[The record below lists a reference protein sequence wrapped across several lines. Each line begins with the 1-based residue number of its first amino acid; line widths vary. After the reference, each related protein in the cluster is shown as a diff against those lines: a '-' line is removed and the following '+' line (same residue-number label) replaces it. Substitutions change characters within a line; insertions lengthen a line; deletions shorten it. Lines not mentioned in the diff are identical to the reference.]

1 MYKIRMAGRD
11 KVALEYGCIFKYNY
25 NQSIVTGNNKLVDY
39 KVTLEFFKDNKVY
52 CLKVLHFDKLQKDFL
67 SPVLYTY
74 SDYNKARKHL
84 TILNKF
90 YS

>member
-1 MYKIRMAGRD
+1 MYQIRISGRD
-11 KVALEYGCIFKYNY
+11 KTALENGCIFKYNY
-25 NQSIVTGNNKLVDY
+25 SQSIVAGDNCLVDY
-39 KVTLEFFKDNKVY
+39 KVTLEFYKASELY
-52 CLKVLHFDKLQKDFL
+52 CLKVLHFDKLQKGFL

>member
-1 MYKIRMAGRD
+1 MVGRD
-11 KVALEYGCIFKYNY
+11 KVALEYGCVFKYNY
-25 NQSIVTGNNKLVDY
+25 NQTLIEGKNRIVNY
-39 KVTLEFFKDNKVY
+39 KVTLEFYKASELY
-52 CLKVLHFDKLQKDFL
+52 CLKVLHFDKLQKGFL